1 METQEIET
9 LQKTSVAMYLAL
21 DSLYKLHAEVE
32 LEGNDDSVTSCAHC
46 SALADAAVR
55 YPCPSVHVLLT
66 DFFTDELSSQLGES
80 QEPASSE

>member
-1 METQEIET
+1 METQELET

-32 LEGNDDSVTSCAHC
+32 LEGNDESVTACAHC
-46 SALADAAVR
+46 SALADGAVR

-66 DFFTDELSSQLGES
+66 DFFTDGLE
-80 QEPASSE
+80 AKID

>member
-32 LEGNDDSVTSCAHC
+32 IEGNDNSVTSCAHC

-66 DFFTDELSSQLGES
+66 DFFTEDLENQ
-80 QEPASSE
+80 SSE